1 MKKLELITKVA
12 EAAKITKKQANDVV
26 DAVCEVIKNELQKE
40 GSRVTL
46 PGFGTFS
53 TVERKDRTGRNPQTG
68 QVIQI
73 AARRVPKFSAGKT
86 FKESIR

>member
-1 MKKLELITKVA
+1 
-12 EAAKITKKQANDVV
+12 VV

-40 GSRVTL
+40 DGRVPL

-53 TVERKDRTGRNPQTG
+53 TVKRKARPGRNLDHLTG
-68 QVIQI
+68 LGV
-73 AARRVPKFSAGKT
+73 AARRVPQFSAGKS

>member
-12 EAAKITKKQANDVV
+12 EASKITKKQANDVV

-40 GSRVTL
+40 GNRVTL

>member
-40 GSRVTL
+40 GNRVTL

>member
-12 EAAKITKKQANDVV
+12 EASKITKKQANGVV

-40 GSRVTL
+40 GNRVTL

>member
-40 GSRVTL
+40 GNRVTL

-68 QVIQI
+68 
-73 AARRVPKFSAGKT
+73 
-86 FKESIR
+86 